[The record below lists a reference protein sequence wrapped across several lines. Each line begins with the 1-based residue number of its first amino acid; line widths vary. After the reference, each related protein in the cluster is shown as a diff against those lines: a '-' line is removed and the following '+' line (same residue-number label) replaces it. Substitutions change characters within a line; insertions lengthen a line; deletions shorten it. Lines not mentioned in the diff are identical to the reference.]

1 MIFLLAGN
9 PNVGKSTFFNFMTQ
23 SHVHVGNYSGVT
35 VEKRVHHIKN
45 YAGANLVDLPGTY
58 NVSPSGEDEGVVTY
72 SLLNENYK
80 GIINII
86 DSTHMKRNMHL
97 TVQLLELGAPT
108 LLVFNLKDAL
118 KNNGYVIDTEKITKL
133 LKCNAISISATERNN
148 DDQVKIAE
156 ELKNIRA
163 FKALELDYPA
173 PIKWGLQRIHD
184 LLRYDTMQV
193 KKKWMALQLL
203 EGNEGIYQ
211 FLDLAKEEKIRNVV
225 KEVEAKIIEEKIALS
240 LKGAIFN
247 TRRVFIESIM
257 KEALIKVE
265 EKEHS
270 KYFNQKIDKYVTH
283 PILGLPIFFA
293 VMLLVY
299 QISFGG
305 IGLGTF
311 LTDYFDIFLNDV
323 VAFNIGKALNFIG
336 INGFAYGL
344 LVDGLIAG
352 VNGVLIFLPQIII
365 LFFLLALLEGT
376 GYMARVAIVMD
387 RFLSR
392 FGFNGKSIVPIITG
406 FGCTVPAIMATRTIT
421 DKKERL
427 LTIMTIPF
435 ISCSARLPIYVIFIG
450 LFFNKYQAIVMLMIY
465 ILGILVMLVSAKLFS
480 LSYFK
485 GSGSNFILEVP
496 PYRMPQFRTV
506 MNQAFE
512 KARRFVKKAGT
523 FILIGSV
530 ILWLLSNIGPAG
542 IDINPEE
549 SFLSIIAGFIAPIF
563 IPLGF
568 GTWQATSSL
577 ISGFLAKEIV
587 VSSLIVLYGSEA
599 GIALAFTTLSAITYV
614 IFASLYIPCIS
625 TVATIK
631 SETRSNKWTLFSIVY
646 PFVVAYIVALI
657 IRLLF
662 SVFI

>member
-1 MIFLLAGN
+1 M
-9 PNVGKSTFFNFMTQ
+9 
-23 SHVHVGNYSGVT
+23 
-35 VEKRVHHIKN
+35 
-45 YAGANLVDLPGTY
+45 
-58 NVSPSGEDEGVVTY
+58 
-72 SLLNENYK
+72 
-80 GIINII
+80 
-86 DSTHMKRNMHL
+86 
-97 TVQLLELGAPT
+97 
-108 LLVFNLKDAL
+108 
-118 KNNGYVIDTEKITKL
+118 
-133 LKCNAISISATERNN
+133 
-148 DDQVKIAE
+148 
-156 ELKNIRA
+156 
-163 FKALELDYPA
+163 
-173 PIKWGLQRIHD
+173 
-184 LLRYDTMQV
+184 
-193 KKKWMALQLL
+193 
-203 EGNEGIYQ
+203 
-211 FLDLAKEEKIRNVV
+211 
-225 KEVEAKIIEEKIALS
+225 
-240 LKGAIFN
+240 
-247 TRRVFIESIM
+247 
-257 KEALIKVE
+257 IKVE

-311 LTDYFDIFLNDV
+311 LTDYFDIFLNDI
-323 VAFNIGKALNFIG
+323 VAFNIGKALNFIV

-344 LVDGLIAG
+344 LVDCLIAV
-352 VNGVLIFLPQIII
+352 VNCLLIFLPQIII

-496 PYRMPQFRTV
+496 PYLMSQFRTL
-506 MNQAFE
+506 MHQAFE

-530 ILWLLSNIGPAG
+530 ILWLLSNIGPSG

-549 SFLSIIAGFIAPIF
+549 SFLSIIAGFIAPVF

-646 PFVVAYIVALI
+646 PFIVAYLVALI
-657 IRLLF
+657 IRLVF
-662 SVFI
+662 SVFL